1 MTNEILIAPNARGG
15 VNYWRDLWR
24 ARELLFFLAWRDVV
38 VKYKHAVLGILWVV
52 LRPVLTT
59 IAFTFVFGKIAKL
72 PAGEIPYPLLVLSG
86 VTPWFFFAT
95 TVSETGTSLVNN
107 SALITKVYFPR
118 LVIPAGIVLANSLD
132 FAIAGVLLALMML
145 FSGIALSWAVI
156 CLPVVVAVLALFAI
170 STGLWI
176 SALNAKY
183 RDVQYVIPFLITFGQ
198 YMSPVGFATSVV
210 PEQWLWLFQLN
221 PIVGIID
228 GFRWCLFG
236 DVYFFQ
242 PWTLL
247 YSFTFSVVL
256 LISGIAYFRA
266 VEREI
271 IDFL

>member
-1 MTNEILIAPNARGG
+1 MSHEILISPHAKGG
-15 VNYWRDLWR
+15 LRYWQDLWR

-38 VKYKHAVLGILWVV
+38 VKYKHAVLGILWTV

-72 PAGEIPYPLLVLSG
+72 PAGEIPYSLLVLSG
-86 VTPWFFFAT
+86 VIPWFFFAT

-118 LVIPAGIVLANSLD
+118 LVVPASIVIANSLD
-132 FAIAGVLLALMML
+132 FAVAGMVLTLMML
-145 FSGIALSWAVI
+145 VGGVVPSAAVLF
-156 CLPVVVAVLALFAI
+156 LPVVVVVLVLLAI

-183 RDVQYVIPFLITFGQ
+183 RDVQYVIPFIITFGQ
-198 YMSPVGFATSVV
+198 YVSPVGFATSVV
-210 PEQWLWLFQLN
+210 PEQWLWLFRLN

-228 GFRWCLFG
+228 GFRGCLFG
-236 DVYFFQ
+236 GAYSFEG
-242 PWTLL
+242 WTLA
-247 YSFTFSVVL
+247 YSFVFSVFL
-256 LISGIAYFRA
+256 LLTGIAYFRS

-271 IDFL
+271 VDVL